1 MRRTNIMLEF
11 SDEVYD
17 ILVEP
22 MKKNKSFSKLL
33 ASLVEGYLNDGYI
46 RAYADD
52 TLEDMRKAAVSS
64 FSQSID
70 AMTESLSNMGLF
82 ADELESA
89 SLSGK
94 TKFKAKAE
102 KQAEELSREDIPKKV
117 NSSVDSVEIGKIQ
130 QRITDIESSID
141 SKFNQ
146 VFDMLKGILEKG
158 IVQQE
163 VIETKAQEKVT
174 NDTKVENVKTI
185 GENVKK
191 DTLDDSIFNDI
202 QDSDE
207 DIDEANNF
215 MLSML
220 EGNSFEF

>member
-94 TKFKAKAE
+94 TKFKAKAK
-102 KQAEELSREDIPKKV
+102 KQAEELSKEDIPKKV
-117 NSSVDSVEIGKIQ
+117 DSSVDSVEIGKIQ

-191 DTLDDSIFNDI
+191 DTLDDSMFNDI

>member
-94 TKFKAKAE
+94 TKFKAKAK
-102 KQAEELSREDIPKKV
+102 KQAEELSKEDIPKKV
-117 NSSVDSVEIGKIQ
+117 DSGIDSEEISKIQ